1 MRRTR
6 IVCTI
11 GPASGERSCIEK
23 LIKAGMNVARLNFS
37 HGTYDQHLEKI
48 NLIRAVADELNVT
61 VGIMQDLSG
70 PKIRI
75 GKIAGGPAVLKRDAH
90 ITFKPG
96 EFAGDSEKVSLPFPD
111 MLKQMKRGQVIFLD
125 DAKIELRVVSS
136 DSDSVTAR
144 VVVPGELSSN
154 KGVTAPGLAVRVS
167 GVTEKDRND
176 LRFGLQ
182 NGVDWVASSFVRSAV
197 DIEPLRAVMK
207 EEGRSVPVVAK
218 IERPEAVKDIQRII
232 EEYDAIMVA
241 RGDLGI
247 ELPIHEVPAI
257 QKKIISLCNRAGK
270 PVIIATQMLDS
281 MMSSSRPTRAEVTD
295 IANAILDGADATML
309 SGETAAGA
317 YPVESVQMMHKV
329 ACSAEKLL
337 DHDAILQRLGRNACS
352 NVTEGIGE
360 AAVSL
365 AKDLGADAIITCTY
379 SGTTARLVSK
389 FRPKCQ
395 VIAAASN
402 VPTARRL
409 TMSWGI
415 YPICVEKAED
425 TDSLIANALIA
436 SKAEKLIKK
445 GDTVVIIAGVPVGAA
460 GNTSLVRV
468 IRV

>member
-6 IVCTI
+6 IICTI
-11 GPASGERSCIEK
+11 GPVSSDPCILERI
-23 LIKAGMNVARLNFS
+23 IKAGMNVARLNFS
-37 HGTYDQHLEKI
+37 HGAYDTHLEKI
-48 NLIRAVADELNVT
+48 NLIRAISEQLGVT

-75 GKIAGGPAVLKRDAH
+75 GKIGAGRVMLEKDSH
-90 ITFKPG
+90 ITFKPC
-96 EFAGDSEKVSLPFPD
+96 EFDGDATQVSLPFPE

-136 DSDSVTAR
+136 HGDSVTAK
-144 VVVPGELSSN
+144 VIVPGELSSN

-176 LRFGLQ
+176 LRFGLR
-182 NGVDWVASSFVRSAV
+182 NGVDWVASSFVRSSV

-207 EEGRSVPVVAK
+207 EEGRSVPVIAK
-218 IERPEAVKDIQRII
+218 IERPEAVKDIQGII

-257 QKKIISLCNRAGK
+257 QKKIISRCNRAGK

-281 MMSSSRPTRAEVTD
+281 MITSSRPTRAEVTD

-337 DHDAILQRLGRNACS
+337 DHDAILQKLGCS
-352 NVTEGIGE
+352 SCSDVTEAIGE
-360 AAVSL
+360 ASVSL
-365 AKDLGADAIITCTY
+365 AKDLNAAAIITCTY
-379 SGTTARLVSK
+379 TGTTARLVSK

-395 VIAAASN
+395 IIAAASS

-409 TMSWGI
+409 TMSWGV
-415 YPICVEKAED
+415 YPICVDMAED
-425 TDSLIANALIA
+425 TDSLIANAVVA
-436 SKAEKLIKK
+436 AKAEKLVKK
-445 GDTVVIIAGVPVGAA
+445 GDSVVIIAGVPVGAA

-468 IRV
+468 IRI